1 MNFVNFQSIFKKIAN
16 KKKIGSKLDNIFI
29 IYKFKE
35 IVKNKLNIDLDI
47 NDIYIK
53 NKVLYTKNI
62 KPTIKSKI
70 YLNKYILLE
79 NMNNISSNIKNIK
92 L

>member
-1 MNFVNFQSIFKKIAN
+1 MNFVNFQSVFKKIAN
-16 KKKIGSKLDNIFI
+16 KKKVGTKLDNIFI

-35 IVKNKLNIDLDI
+35 IVKNTLNIDLDI
-47 NDIYIK
+47 KNIYIK

-62 KPTIKSKI
+62 NSKIKSKI
-70 YLNKYILLE
+70 YLNRYMLLE
-79 NMNNISSNIKNIK
+79 KINNITSNIKNIK